1 MDVEFVVLI
10 PAFAAATLAIGLII
24 GIFKIWRRFEKM
36 EEKIDRQTELMRALL
51 GTLPVEQYAEVL
63 RTADSVQS
71 RRAQSD

>member
-1 MDVEFVVLI
+1 MDVEFVILI

-36 EEKIDRQTELMRALL
+36 EEKIERQTELMRALL
-51 GTLPVEQYAEVL
+51 STLPVEQYAEVL
-63 RTADSVQS
+63 RTADSVES